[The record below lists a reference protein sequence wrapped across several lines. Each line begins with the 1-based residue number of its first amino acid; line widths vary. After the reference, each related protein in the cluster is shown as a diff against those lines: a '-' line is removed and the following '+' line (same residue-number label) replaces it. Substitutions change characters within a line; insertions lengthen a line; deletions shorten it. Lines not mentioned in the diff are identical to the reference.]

1 VAAILDAEQA
11 GLGEAGARRTLAAA
25 GSSVAGGAWDRLLK
39 SYFKPG
45 EEK

>member
-25 GSSVAGGAWDRLLK
+25 GLGVAGRAWDRLLK
-39 SYFKPG
+39 SYFNSG